1 MRFFCKM
8 FHILGSNRR
17 LCDGLSRRD
26 VIRACGFGALGA
38 PSSNWSGL
46 LAAPSSES
54 TVTPGFGQAK
64 SVIML
69 FLYGGAS
76 QLETFDPKPEA
87 PVEIRGK
94 LGSIET
100 SLSGCRVC
108 EGLPN
113 LARVMDR
120 TTVVRSMTHP
130 FPIHGTAFSV
140 TSTPFLD
147 TPMQDNPRDARH
159 WPFIGSIVDYLDA
172 QQGRPAADV
181 PRNVGVPFL
190 HSSRRKHP
198 IHNAGPYA
206 AFLGQAYD
214 PVWTDFEG
222 EGLHSQKYH
231 FGSEITTAIDP
242 YGGVNPNCQFQ
253 WAKREATPVELTLD
267 RLSVRRSLL
276 EQFDL
281 ARRDLDSQ
289 SRIREFG
296 RNQDRAFNFL
306 TNPRLHQALDL
317 KREPM
322 SLREQYGMTLFGQ
335 SSLIARRLVEAGS
348 RFVTVFWDE
357 YGSVNSAWDTHYWH
371 YPRMTEQLLPGLD
384 RAYSALILDL
394 EQRGLLDETLVLLV
408 SEHGRTPKLDLH
420 GDHPSGANQ
429 GGRNHWSRAYSSV
442 IAGAGICRG
451 KVVGRTDRI
460 AGDVEETPVSP
471 QDVLATTY
479 HLLGIDPHTLIHDR
493 TGRPFPVG
501 GNGRILREILS

>member
-1 MRFFCKM
+1 MLR
-8 FHILGSNRR
+8 ILGSQRR
-17 LCDGLSRRD
+17 LCDGVSRRD
-26 VIRACGFGALGA
+26 VLQACGLGLLGVAASDSNELLGA
-38 PSSNWSGL
+38 PSQEG
-46 LAAPSSES
+46 
-54 TVTPGFGQAK
+54 TGIPGFGKAK

-87 PVEIRGK
+87 PIEVRGK
-94 LGSIET
+94 LGSIES
-100 SLSGCRVC
+100 SLPGCRVC

-113 LARVMDR
+113 LASVMDR

-159 WPFIGSIVDYLDA
+159 WPFIGSIVDYLDT
-172 QQGRPAADV
+172 QHGRELTSV
-181 PRNVGVPFL
+181 PRNVGIPFL

-214 PVWTDFEG
+214 PIWTDFEG
-222 EGLHSQKYH
+222 EALHSQKYH
-231 FGSEITTAIDP
+231 FGSAITTAIEP
-242 YGGVNPNCQFQ
+242 YGGVTPNCQFQ
-253 WAKREATPVELTLD
+253 WAKKDPMPVELTLD
-267 RLSVRRSLL
+267 RLSLRRSLL
-276 EQFDL
+276 EQFEQG
-281 ARRDLDSQ
+281 RRDLDAQ
-289 SRIREFG
+289 AAIREFG
-296 RNQDRAFNFL
+296 RNQRRAFEFL
-306 TNPRLHQALDL
+306 SNPRLHEALDL
-317 KREPM
+317 TREPM

-335 SSLIARRLVEAGS
+335 SSLVARRLVEAGS

-371 YPRMTEQLLPGLD
+371 YPRLTEQLLPGLD

-394 EQRGLLDETLVLLV
+394 EQRGLLEETLVLCV
-408 SEHGRTPKLDLH
+408 SEHGRTPKLDPH
-420 GDHPSGANQ
+420 GDHPSGTDQ

-442 IAGAGICRG
+442 LAGAGISRG

-460 AGDVEETPVSP
+460 AGDVEETPISP
-471 QDVLATTY
+471 QDILATTY
-479 HLLGIDPHTLIHDR
+479 HLLGIDPHTLIHDQ
-493 TGRPFPVG
+493 TGRPYPVG
-501 GNGRILREILS
+501 GNGQVIRDVLA